1 MNQLHGSR
9 KVSTVPNSSTSLIL
23 GDDATRNMIK
33 VTAVRPD
40 LRQKRIKDALK
51 SRNDAFKNDPYAQG
65 FGISVQENFSVIGAR
80 ILDPPSVS
88 YGTKKNNNLKLAQP
102 KDGKW
107 RASSH
112 FVSAQSLNSWAVL
125 DTANLTQYGHS
136 QSEKKLGVGDK
147 YHRSSKVHSLMVYY

>member
-1 MNQLHGSR
+1 MYL
-9 KVSTVPNSSTSLIL
+9 TALIL

-88 YGTKKNNNLKLAQP
+88 YGTKKNNDLKLAQP
-102 KDGKW
+102 RDGKW
-107 RASSH
+107 RASSR
-112 FVSAQSLNSWAVL
+112 FVNAQSLNSWAVL
-125 DTANLTQYGHS
+125 DTANLRGHS
-136 QSEKKLGVGDK
+136 
-147 YHRSSKVHSLMVYY
+147 

>member
-1 MNQLHGSR
+1 
-9 KVSTVPNSSTSLIL
+9 
-23 GDDATRNMIK
+23 MIK

-51 SRNDAFKNDPYAQG
+51 SRNDAFKNDQYAQG

-147 YHRSSKVHSLMVYY
+147 YHRSIKVHT

>member
-1 MNQLHGSR
+1 MAFN
-9 KVSTVPNSSTSLIL
+9 T
-23 GDDATRNMIK
+23 TRNMIK

-51 SRNDAFKNDPYAQG
+51 SRNDAFKNDQYAQG

-80 ILDPPSVS
+80 ILDPPCVS
-88 YGTKKNNNLKLAQP
+88 YGTKQNNDLKLAQP

-107 RASSH
+107 RAQLR

-125 DTANLTQYGHS
+125 DTANLRGHS
-136 QSEKKLGVGDK
+136 
-147 YHRSSKVHSLMVYY
+147 

>member
-65 FGISVQENFSVIGAR
+65 FGISVQENFSVIEAR
-80 ILDPPSVS
+80 ILDPP
-88 YGTKKNNNLKLAQP
+88 
-102 KDGKW
+102 
-107 RASSH
+107 
-112 FVSAQSLNSWAVL
+112 
-125 DTANLTQYGHS
+125 
-136 QSEKKLGVGDK
+136 
-147 YHRSSKVHSLMVYY
+147 MVR

>member
-1 MNQLHGSR
+1 MIKRGYYI
-9 KVSTVPNSSTSLIL
+9 VPNSSTALIL

-88 YGTKKNNNLKLAQP
+88 YGTKQNNDLKLAQP

-107 RASSH
+107 RASSR
-112 FVSAQSLNSWAVL
+112 FVNAQSLNSWAVL
-125 DTANLTQYGHS
+125 DTANLRGPFLNCLKVNLELSHRLLGS
-136 QSEKKLGVGDK
+136 RFFSEPSDLL
-147 YHRSSKVHSLMVYY
+147 R